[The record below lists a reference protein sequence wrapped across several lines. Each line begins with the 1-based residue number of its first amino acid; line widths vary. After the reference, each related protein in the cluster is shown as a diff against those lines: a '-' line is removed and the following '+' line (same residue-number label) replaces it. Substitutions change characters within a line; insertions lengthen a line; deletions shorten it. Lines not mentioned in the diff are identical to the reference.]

1 MAAESVICRYG
12 SDVGVLG
19 GCEGGMSEADEAW
32 SADCCRDC
40 RKGKK
45 QSAAGDDGSAE
56 GAADGFGSR
65 PLTPM

>member
-1 MAAESVICRYG
+1 
-12 SDVGVLG
+12 
-19 GCEGGMSEADEAW
+19 MSEADEAW
-32 SADCCRDC
+32 SADCCRNC